1 MMKGILRTIG
11 IICLLA
17 GGVLYMYEQQTEKE
31 QLQKQIETM
40 KHELAA
46 VKQELSGTKPAA
58 EDAAG
63 GSIIIK
69 QFTVSE
75 EMTAFELSKALEQQ
89 KLIEDAGKFD
99 QYMIENNYTD
109 KIKPG
114 TYEFRSDMRFPEFA
128 RKLLQL

>member
-17 GGVLYMYEQQTEKE
+17 GGYMYMYEQQAEKE
-31 QLQKQIETM
+31 QLQKQVEAM
-40 KHELAA
+40 EHELAA
-46 VKQELSGTKPAA
+46 VKQELSSAKPAA
-58 EDAAG
+58 DEAAG
-63 GSIIIK
+63 GDVIIK

-75 EMTAFELSKALEQQ
+75 NMTAFELSKALEQQ
-89 KLIEDAGKFD
+89 QLIEDAGKFD

-114 TYEFRSDMRFPEFA
+114 TYEFRSDMRFPDFA